1 MSLKIDQ
8 VLDEI
13 DDTIDNVRGILYF
26 YHYNCDEQDDR
37 GWGCGYRTLQTLCSW
52 VINIKQEYS
61 SSIVPSITKIQEI
74 LLNLEDK
81 PVSFIRSNQWIG
93 TCEATMILSQLYDV
107 DCKIMHISNGGDLLN
122 YMSLLS
128 KHFRDFGSP
137 VMMGG
142 DADAASK
149 CILAV
154 RSNKQLLILDPH
166 YSGPSFTAIN
176 KLREST
182 YLRWYNVPNDF
193 ISSSFYNL
201 CLPQL
206 KKV

>member
-107 DCKIMHISNGGDLLN
+107 N
-122 YMSLLS
+122 
-128 KHFRDFGSP
+128 
-137 VMMGG
+137 
-142 DADAASK
+142 
-149 CILAV
+149 
-154 RSNKQLLILDPH
+154 
-166 YSGPSFTAIN
+166 
-176 KLREST
+176 
-182 YLRWYNVPNDF
+182 F
-193 ISSSFYNL
+193 IFNII
-201 CLPQL
+201 
-206 KKV
+206 